1 MTYLRKDGSKFQLGS
16 REHLAIE
23 ICPLAPTRRLRHL
36 PERTGW
42 AQFAIWANGCN
53 LCRNLLDSESSSR
66 EYVREYVN
74 VPLGDIAD
82 WLVKAWTSIRSEER
96 PDHFP
101 PRASAFDT
109 LRDWGNT
116 NPPESYDED
125 KWLDLREDWWQGH
138 FLASGAN
145 GAQLPN
151 LALFRSGDRLFIE
164 WNRAE
169 FAGSPAPNF
178 LSEFGQASVR
188 WDEGEAVLAEFVV
201 YVAKCFQKENLGHV
215 FSWTDL
221 KDPLR
226 EAEAGL

>member
-16 REHLAIE
+16 RDHLAIE
-23 ICPLAPTRRLRHL
+23 ICPLAVTWNPRYL

-42 AQFAIWANGCN
+42 AQFAIWANGTN
-53 LCRNLLDSESSSR
+53 LCRNVLDGSTSI
-66 EYVREYVN
+66 YEYVN
-74 VPLGDIAD
+74 VPLGSIAD
-82 WLVKAWTSIRSEER
+82 WLVKAWTSIHLEEC
-96 PDHFP
+96 PDCFP
-101 PRASAFDT
+101 LRASAFDT

-125 KWLDLREDWWQGH
+125 KWLDLREDWWRGH
-138 FLASGAN
+138 FLASGAD

-169 FAGSPAPNF
+169 FAGAPAPNF
-178 LSEFGQASVR
+178 LSESGQASVG
-188 WDEGEAVLAEFVV
+188 WEEGEAVLAEFVA
-201 YVAKCFQKENLGHV
+201 YVATCFQKENLDHV
-215 FSWTDL
+215 FSWTNL

-226 EAEAGL
+226 EAEVNP